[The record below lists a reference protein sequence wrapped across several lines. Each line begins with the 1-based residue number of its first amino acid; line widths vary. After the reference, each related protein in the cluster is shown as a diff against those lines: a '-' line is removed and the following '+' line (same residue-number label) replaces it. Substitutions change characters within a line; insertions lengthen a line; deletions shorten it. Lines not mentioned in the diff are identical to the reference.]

1 MKELWDKLDGNSDK
15 SHGLTMLHLPSRLP
29 TVKHLGLFIILYLY
43 HAPTQSVKA
52 RNVRKLWTLEDLQRQ
67 IPFKDFRMECRFGM
81 IWVLLDSGM
90 LRLPKAKASWSMLTL
105 HHPMRYKRNQNNSSG
120 FQYMPTNTTF
130 VYKVQFRY
138 AISKIQA
145 LMEQPNASAEH
156 LLGVSMP
163 HCVYPTFIV
172 FTLFHVLHEL
182 TRASAQSQFIRV
194 RL

>member
-1 MKELWDKLDGNSDK
+1 MAHQHFLWIVPACSLIQFGQSLMKELWDKLDGNSDK

-52 RNVRKLWTLEDLQRQ
+52 RNLRKLWTLEDLQRQ

-105 HHPMRYKRNQNNSSG
+105 HHPMRYKRNQNNQADFNTCPPTQHLFTKFSSG
-120 FQYMPTNTTF
+120 MQ
-130 VYKVQFRY
+130 
-138 AISKIQA
+138 IQ
-145 LMEQPNASAEH
+145 
-156 LLGVSMP
+156 
-163 HCVYPTFIV
+163 
-172 FTLFHVLHEL
+172 
-182 TRASAQSQFIRV
+182 
-194 RL
+194 